1 MIRVLVTRPADQAA
15 RTAKRLAALGHETVV
30 APALE
35 IVPTGAAPPDEPF
48 DLVLAT
54 SAQAFAGWRAPDTLR
69 KAPLAC
75 VGETTAQAGKA
86 AGFAPILV
94 APRASALVERLVA
107 SHKPGSALYLAGRER
122 KPDLEQ
128 GLRAAGWRLRLLET
142 YEARPVA
149 GWPAAVAA
157 ALEKGE
163 IDAVLHY
170 SPRSAEAALKLIG
183 NGPAQGLLHLCL
195 SQDVA
200 ALCRA
205 RVPGTRILTAF
216 QPDEDSL
223 LELLGPPGP
232 PFQE

>member
-1 MIRVLVTRPADQAA
+1 MTRVLVTRPADQAA
-15 RTAKRLAALGHETVV
+15 RTAKRLAALGHQPVV

-48 DLVLAT
+48 DLILAT
-54 SAQAFAGWRAPDTLR
+54 SAQAFAGWSAPHSLR
-69 KAPLAC
+69 EAPLAC
-75 VGETTAQAGKA
+75 VGETTAEAGKA
-86 AGFAPILV
+86 AGFTPILV
-94 APRASALVERLVA
+94 APRAAALVERLVA
-107 SHKPGSALYLAGRER
+107 AHRPGSALYLAGRDR

-149 GWPAAVAA
+149 AWPPAVAA

-170 SPRSAEAALKLIG
+170 SPRSAEAALGLMG
-183 NGPAQGLLHLCL
+183 DGPARGLLHLCM
-195 SQDVA
+195 SEDVA
-200 ALCRA
+200 ALCRV
-205 RVPGTRILTAF
+205 RVPGEKILTAF

-223 LELLGPPGP
+223 LELLGPTGRL
-232 PFQE
+232 FRE